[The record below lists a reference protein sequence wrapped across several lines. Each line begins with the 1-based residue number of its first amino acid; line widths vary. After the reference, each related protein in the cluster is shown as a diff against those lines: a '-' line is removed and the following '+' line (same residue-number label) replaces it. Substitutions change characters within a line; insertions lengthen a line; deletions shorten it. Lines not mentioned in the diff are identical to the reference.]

1 MHGLARCTSQGFV
14 AGRNAHAEKPQA

>member
-1 MHGLARCTSQGFV
+1 MHGLARCTTQGFI